1 MPISAAVPYS
11 RYAAQQDISAVRT
24 VRSLPTCG
32 QHQPKRTIS
41 AVTKLFKYNDSVVEF
56 IRLLMIRF
64 DFEEAGKQLAQLKK
78 EVESDP
84 FLSKLAPK
92 IVESS
97 QCLYY
102 ETYCRIHETLQ
113 IKNVSEFT
121 GKDLDEAEQWIVGL
135 IRRSGISVR
144 VDSVAGSI
152 KILKNLGRN
161 SNEVKYAEFIPR
173 TNTLVNNLSRIL
185 MQG

>member
-1 MPISAAVPYS
+1 MVCPYLL
-11 RYAAQQDISAVRT
+11 RYLT
-24 VRSLPTCG
+24 VAMLLNKTYQRYG
-32 QHQPKRTIS
+32 QFDLYRLVDSINRN
-41 AVTKLFKYNDSVVEF
+41 LFKYNDSVVEF